1 MSKSELRKQYKELR
15 KSLKNPERD
24 EQIAGRALAAFGEKE
39 SFFVYLSFASEVGT
53 ETLIGQLQRAG
64 KTVCVPRVLGGEMSA
79 VPYSDKLE
87 KGAFGLTQPS
97 EGEDTPCEVAF
108 VPLLAVDKTGTRLGY
123 GGGYY
128 DKFFAKHPEI
138 MKVGLAYEGQLAEM
152 LPREDTDIP
161 LDAVVTEKVIYDLSR
176 R

>member
-1 MSKSELRKQYKELR
+1 MSKSELRKQFKELR
-15 KSLKNPERD
+15 RSLKNLECD
-24 EQIAGRALAAFGEKE
+24 EQIAGNAYAAFGEKE
-39 SFFVYLSFASEVGT
+39 SFFVYLSFGTEVGT
-53 ETLIGQLQRAG
+53 GTLIERLQKAG
-64 KTVCVPRVLGGEMSA
+64 KTVCVPRVTGVEMSA

-97 EGEDTPCEVAF
+97 AGEDTLCEIAF

-128 DKFFAKHPEI
+128 DRFFAKHPDI
-138 MKVGLAYEGQLAEM
+138 LKVGLAYEGQIAEI

-161 LDAVVTEKVIYDLSR
+161 LDAVVTERGIYDLSR